1 MILSL
6 VNPRTSPP
14 HPTTGALKMGLIK
27 LGNISLTPL
36 GLEKM
41 RPNLGYAGAGA
52 RKLYQPDRT
61 KAFDP
66 QSPLSS
72 LLVLVRAST
81 MIATFK
87 AGNKRKTT
95 QPSIPSKELFRRSHH
110 ISLQP
115 PHRSRSMSIAEIWLG
130 WGQYHRPP
138 AIVLARWST
147 LGFRVSEA
155 TNVTGSYKSL

>member
-1 MILSL
+1 
-6 VNPRTSPP
+6 
-14 HPTTGALKMGLIK
+14 MGLIK
-27 LGNISLTPL
+27 LGNIPLTPL

-41 RPNLGYAGAGA
+41 RLNLGYAGAGA

-95 QPSIPSKELFRRSHH
+95 QSHIFLPKNYSGDPSDASF
-110 ISLQP
+110 
-115 PHRSRSMSIAEIWLG
+115 
-130 WGQYHRPP
+130 
-138 AIVLARWST
+138 
-147 LGFRVSEA
+147 
-155 TNVTGSYKSL
+155 NVTSDITKIANCLKKAKQKVVFCFY